1 MAYVDI
7 VTVNKKNCDEITI
20 ILYSTVEL
28 LGQTIKLLFGSHNC
42 TFDE

>member
-20 ILYSTVEL
+20 IILHSAVEL
-28 LGQTIKLLFGSHNC
+28 LGQMG
-42 TFDE
+42 